1 VLKAATVA
9 LLEMPSQLLGATDLN
24 GPHDLSVRGGQAMR
38 VSVTLLVVA
47 KNIGQ
52 FGMLFVDSCFPPII
66 ERQHGKDPPSLSSEI

>member
-1 VLKAATVA
+1 
-9 LLEMPSQLLGATDLN
+9 
-24 GPHDLSVRGGQAMR
+24 MR